1 MAGAAMSQSEQ
12 EQLWTA
18 WRAGQSMSAIGRQLN
33 QRPSRIF
40 VYLKRHG
47 GIQPARRCRR
57 TNALSLSERE
67 EISRG
72 LASGLSLR
80 MIASG
85 LGRSPS
91 TVSREVKRNGG
102 QGRYRATAA
111 DRTAWAKALRPK
123 ICSLGKNPELSRIVS
138 DKLEQCWS
146 PAQIAGWLR
155 RSFPED
161 GRMQVSHETI
171 YKSLYLQTRGALRQ
185 ELSDFLRRRRK
196 FRHARTYTT
205 KSSTRGQIVEGISIA
220 ERPAEIEDRAV
231 PGHWEGDLISG
242 PGNSHIATLV
252 ERHTRFVMLVK
263 VDGKDT
269 LSVVSALSRHMQ
281 HLPALLRQSL
291 TWDRGGEI
299 AAHKAFTMA
308 TDMPVYICDPHS
320 PWQRGSNENTNGLLR
335 QYFPKAM
342 NLSPLTQE
350 EMDKVAA
357 ELNQRPRK
365 TLGFQSPAERLS
377 ELLH

>member
-1 MAGAAMSQSEQ
+1 MG
-12 EQLWTA
+12 
-18 WRAGQSMSAIGRQLN
+18 AIGRQLN
-33 QRPSRIF
+33 RTPSRIF

-57 TNALSLSERE
+57 ANALSLCERE

-80 MIASG
+80 AIAAG

-91 TVSREVKRNGG
+91 TVSREVKSNGG
-102 QGRYRATAA
+102 QCSYRATAA
-111 DRTAWAKALRPK
+111 DGAAWRKALRPK
-123 ICSLGKNPELSRIVS
+123 VCLLVKNPDLSRLVS
-138 DKLEQCWS
+138 DKLEQRWS
-146 PAQIAGWLR
+146 PAQVAGWLR

-161 GRMQVSHETI
+161 GAMQVSHETI

-220 ERPAEIEDRAV
+220 ERPAEVEDRAV

-242 PGNSHIATLV
+242 PGNNHMATLV

-263 VDGKDT
+263 LEGKDT
-269 LSVVSALSRHMQ
+269 LSVVSALTRQMQ
-281 HLPALLRQSL
+281 NLPALLRQSL

-335 QYFPKAM
+335 QYFPKEM
-342 NLSPLTQE
+342 NLFQITQV
-350 EMDKVAA
+350 EMDKMAT

-365 TLGFQSPAERLS
+365 TLGFQSPAEKLS
-377 ELLH
+377 ELLR